1 MTETLDRSPGL
12 ADAVGAGTDAVNTPT
27 PAAPASAPS
36 PAPAASA
43 KAEKAATAAEKKGRR
58 RPLAP
63 RRSKQHEREFI
74 PTDKHPVFEMELPL
88 KTEPAS
94 KVFENTFEPAQKT
107 FFMLQVILPKT
118 SLKDKSVLESVMEYV
133 EGKFSELETEMTQTT
148 DRLLVLKQDAG
159 ARSARQ
165 YFHAEM
171 LTVQVMTPL
180 FERFLALIIRM
191 DELMQLVDSLWF
203 ARRLN
208 DKQRAEV
215 INQWRNRLVKFN
227 REVFLLKERARTYA
241 DKIRETAKTK
251 EEQKTARAAERL
263 QKARVKEAAKEL
275 AEASA
280 VRGSDMAD
288 IEKGLPSA
296 A

>member
-12 ADAVGAGTDAVNTPT
+12 ADTVGAGTEALNTPS
-27 PAAPASAPS
+27 PVAPASAPS
-36 PAPAASA
+36 PAPAAA
-43 KAEKAATAAEKKGRR
+43 GEKAPASAEKKGRR
-58 RPLAP
+58 RPIAP
-63 RRSKQHEREFI
+63 KRSKQYEREFI
-74 PTDKHPVFEMELPL
+74 PRDKHPVFEMELPL

-94 KVFENTFEPAQKT
+94 KVFENTFEPAQNT

-118 SLKDKSVLESVMEYV
+118 SLKDNSVLESVMEYV
-133 EGKFSELETEMTQTT
+133 EGKFTELETEMTQTT
-148 DRLLVLKQDAG
+148 DRLLVLKQDAN
-159 ARSARQ
+159 ARTARQ

-180 FERFLALIIRM
+180 FERFMALIVRM

-227 REVFLLKERARTYA
+227 REVFLLKERARSYA
-241 DKIRETAKTK
+241 EKLRETATTK
-251 EEQKTARAAERL
+251 EEQKTARAAARL
-263 QKARVKEAAKEL
+263 QKSRVKEAAKEL
-275 AEASA
+275 AEAAA

>member
-12 ADAVGAGTDAVNTPT
+12 ADTVGAGTEAINTPS
-27 PAAPASAPS
+27 PVAPASAPS
-36 PAPAASA
+36 PALVATNEPAPAPAAG
-43 KAEKAATAAEKKGRR
+43 EKKQRR
-58 RPLAP
+58 RAIAP
-63 RRSKQHEREFI
+63 KRSKQYEREFI
-74 PTDKHPVFEMELPL
+74 PRDKHPVFEMEMPL

-94 KVFENTFEPAQKT
+94 KVFENTFEPAQNT

-118 SLKDKSVLESVMEYV
+118 SLKDNSVLESVMEYV
-133 EGKFSELETEMTQTT
+133 EGKFTELETEMTQTT
-148 DRLLVLKQDAG
+148 DRLLVLKQDAN
-159 ARSARQ
+159 ARTARQ

-227 REVFLLKERARTYA
+227 REVYLLKERARLYA
-241 DKIRETAKTK
+241 DKLRDTAKTK
-251 EEQKTARAAERL
+251 EEQKTARAAARL
-263 QKARVKEAAKEL
+263 QKSRVKEAAKEL
-275 AEASA
+275 AEAAA

>member
-12 ADAVGAGTDAVNTPT
+12 ADTVGAGTEALNSPSPAAPVNVPSPAPVATSEPT
-27 PAAPASAPS
+27 PAAG
-36 PAPAASA
+36 
-43 KAEKAATAAEKKGRR
+43 EKKQRR
-58 RPLAP
+58 RAVAP
-63 RRSKQHEREFI
+63 KRSKQYEREFI
-74 PTDKHPVFEMELPL
+74 PRDKHPVFEMEMPL

-94 KVFENTFEPAQKT
+94 KVFENTFEPAQNT

-118 SLKDKSVLESVMEYV
+118 SLKDNTVLESVMEYV
-133 EGKFSELETEMTQTT
+133 EGKFTELENEMTQTT
-148 DRLLVLKQDAG
+148 DRLLVLKQDAQ
-159 ARSARQ
+159 ARTARQ

-227 REVFLLKERARTYA
+227 REVYLLKERARLYA
-241 DKIRETAKTK
+241 EKLRDTAKTK
-251 EEQKTARAAERL
+251 EEQKAARAAARL
-263 QKARVKEAAKEL
+263 QKSRVKEAAKEL
-275 AEASA
+275 AEAAA

>member
-12 ADAVGAGTDAVNTPT
+12 ADTVGAGTEALNSPSPAAPVNVPSPAPVAASEPT
-27 PAAPASAPS
+27 PAAG
-36 PAPAASA
+36 
-43 KAEKAATAAEKKGRR
+43 EKKQRR
-58 RPLAP
+58 RAVAP
-63 RRSKQHEREFI
+63 KRSKQYEREFI
-74 PTDKHPVFEMELPL
+74 PRDKHPVFEMEMPL

-94 KVFENTFEPAQKT
+94 KVFENTFEPAQNT

-118 SLKDKSVLESVMEYV
+118 SLKDNTVLESVMEYV
-133 EGKFSELETEMTQTT
+133 EGKFTELENEMTQTT
-148 DRLLVLKQDAG
+148 DRLLVLKQDAQ
-159 ARSARQ
+159 ARTARQ

-227 REVFLLKERARTYA
+227 REVYLLKERARLYA
-241 DKIRETAKTK
+241 DKLRDTAKTK
-251 EEQKTARAAERL
+251 EEQKAARAAARL
-263 QKARVKEAAKEL
+263 QKSRVKEAAKEL
-275 AEASA
+275 AEAAA

-288 IEKGLPSA
+288 IEKGLPPA

>member
-12 ADAVGAGTDAVNTPT
+12 ADTVGAGTEALNSPSPAAPVNVPSPAPVATSEPT
-27 PAAPASAPS
+27 PAAG
-36 PAPAASA
+36 
-43 KAEKAATAAEKKGRR
+43 EKKQRR
-58 RPLAP
+58 RAVAP
-63 RRSKQHEREFI
+63 KRSKQYEREFI
-74 PTDKHPVFEMELPL
+74 PRDKHPVFEMEMPL

-94 KVFENTFEPAQKT
+94 KVFENTFEPAQNT

-118 SLKDKSVLESVMEYV
+118 SLKDNTVLESVMEYV
-133 EGKFSELETEMTQTT
+133 EGKFTELENEMTQTT
-148 DRLLVLKQDAG
+148 DRLLVLKQDAQ
-159 ARSARQ
+159 ARTARQ

-227 REVFLLKERARTYA
+227 REVYLLKERARLYA
-241 DKIRETAKTK
+241 EKLRDTAKTK
-251 EEQKTARAAERL
+251 EEQKAARAAARL
-263 QKARVKEAAKEL
+263 QKSRVKEAAKEL
-275 AEASA
+275 AEAAA

-288 IEKGLPSA
+288 IEKGLPPA